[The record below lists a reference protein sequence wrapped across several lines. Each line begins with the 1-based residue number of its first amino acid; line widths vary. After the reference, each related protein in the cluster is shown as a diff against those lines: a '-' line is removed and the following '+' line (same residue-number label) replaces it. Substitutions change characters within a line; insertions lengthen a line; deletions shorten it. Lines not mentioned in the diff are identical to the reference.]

1 LPVLIQFLTLKNF
14 SSIPSSVLTTHGISQ
29 LLTFIRT
36 PQVSSFFSNIKMACE
51 FLSGIVF
58 GAVGGAACAYSYFS
72 NIYEERLLAYSTRP
86 TSVMFEPTPTSLPVE
101 LGPARGEF
109 FVLYIIAFICMALLL
124 SWLVQA
130 REHFT
135 VMQRQQVDRL
145 KLVHQSLGRTL
156 GHVQASNSSLLEVT
170 EMLDKPK
177 PRRNV
182 ATYPIYTNRKRL
194 DEQNRRLRRGL

>member
-1 LPVLIQFLTLKNF
+1 
-14 SSIPSSVLTTHGISQ
+14 
-29 LLTFIRT
+29 
-36 PQVSSFFSNIKMACE
+36 MACE
-51 FLSGIVF
+51 FLSSIVF
-58 GAVGGAACAYSYFS
+58 SAVGGAACAYSYFG

-86 TSVMFEPTPTSLPVE
+86 TSVMFELTPTSLPIE

-109 FVLYIIAFICMALLL
+109 SVFLYIIAFICMALLL

-130 REHFT
+130 RDHLI
-135 VMQRQQVDRL
+135 VKQRQQVDKL
-145 KLVHQSLGRTL
+145 ELVHQSLGRTL
-156 GHVQASNSSLLEVT
+156 GHVQGLNSSLLKAT

-194 DEQNRRLRRGL
+194 DEQNRRLRRALQFELPCYNADCENGTISLD